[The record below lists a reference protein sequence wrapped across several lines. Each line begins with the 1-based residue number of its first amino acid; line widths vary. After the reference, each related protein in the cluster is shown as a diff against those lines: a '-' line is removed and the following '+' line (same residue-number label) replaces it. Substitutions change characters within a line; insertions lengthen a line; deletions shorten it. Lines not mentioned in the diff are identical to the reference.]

1 MTGESWAAG
10 PYLAFDTETTGVD
23 VEQDRIVTAAVVDIR
38 PGEEVRVR
46 TWLINPGI
54 DIPAEA
60 SSIHGVTTEIAR
72 ADGVHP
78 STALEEISLEVETAL
93 ASGMPLVAMNAA
105 FDFTLLDRE
114 LLRYKLGGIVDRL
127 GSYDALRPVLDPYVL
142 DRELDKY
149 RKGGRTLTDLCRHY
163 RVKLDGAH
171 DASADAIAACRV
183 LYRMAQQYP
192 RSLGTADLHNLH
204 DKQIQWHAE
213 RQRDFAAYRE
223 SIGKPLD
230 DISTEWPIRTVGLE
244 VAA

>member
-1 MTGESWAAG
+1 MTWAAG
-10 PYLAFDTETTGVD
+10 PYLAFDTETTGVH
-23 VEQDRIVTAAVVDIR
+23 VAVDRIVTAAIVDIR
-38 PGEEVRVR
+38 PGEPVRTR
-46 TWLINPGI
+46 TWLINPGVE
-54 DIPAEA
+54 IPAEA
-60 SSIHGVTTEIAR
+60 TKVHGITTTMAR

-78 STALEEISLEVETAL
+78 SVALDEISLEIETAL

-114 LLRYKLGGIVDRL
+114 LLRYKLGGIVERL

-171 DASADAIAACRV
+171 EATADAIASCRV
-183 LYRMAQQYP
+183 LFRMAQQYP
-192 RSLGTADLHNLH
+192 RSLGTADLHELH
-204 DKQIQWHAE
+204 DKQTVWHAE
-213 RQRDFAAYRE
+213 RQRDFAQYRE

-230 DISTEWPIRTVGLE
+230 DISTEWPIRRLAE
-244 VAA
+244 KQAA